1 MTDWKKAQGS
11 QENKPE
17 EFDTTSSENIVY
29 QRRNITEVKVENS
42 DGSTTNLW
50 DYEER
55 ELTWKEYEALR
66 LEENAKTL
74 KQARADIDYLSA
86 MTGTD
91 L

>member
-55 ELTWKEYEALR
+55 ELTWKEFERIR
-66 LEENAKTL
+66 LEEMAAQV
-74 KQARADIDYLSA
+74 KQGRADIDFISA